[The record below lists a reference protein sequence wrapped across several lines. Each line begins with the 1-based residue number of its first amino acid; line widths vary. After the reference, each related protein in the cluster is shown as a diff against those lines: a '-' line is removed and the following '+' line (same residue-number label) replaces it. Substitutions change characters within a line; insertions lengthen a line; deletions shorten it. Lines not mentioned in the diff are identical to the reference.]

1 MPEPR
6 VIAPTGELDITAS
19 RELAPQLNEAAGDP
33 NAQVV
38 IDLSDVTFV
47 DSTGLGAIVQT
58 HRRLSRQGRAMAIVA
73 PKGSAAAVLLDL
85 SGLRGRLPTFET
97 RDEALA
103 A

>member
-1 MPEPR
+1 VPEPH

-19 RELAPQLNEAAGDP
+19 RALAPQLNAAAGDV
-33 NAQVV
+33 NAQLV
-38 IDLSDVTFV
+38 IDLSEVTFV

-58 HRRLSRQGRAMAIVA
+58 HRRLSRQGRVMAIVA

-97 RDEALA
+97 RAEALA